1 MTRRVLFCLILSLV
15 LPLRI
20 SAESITDFV
29 ALLLNNLEEEQET
42 VQNEDFNCI
51 TVSPTM
57 MDKVLKMIQ
66 KKSTDDN
73 GEQIQKILP
82 NIKSMRIFSATKH
95 PGKYYAEA
103 TELLSKKAKN
113 YKPFKVDEKKK
124 EKPCVW
130 IRKNG
135 NKVVEM
141 VVLDKKNEE
150 GLHIINITGNMNKAF
165 VDELLKM

>member
-29 ALLLNNLEEEQET
+29 ALLLSNLEEEQET

-66 KKSTDDN
+66 KK
-73 GEQIQKILP
+73 
-82 NIKSMRIFSATKH
+82 
-95 PGKYYAEA
+95 
-103 TELLSKKAKN
+103 
-113 YKPFKVDEKKK
+113 
-124 EKPCVW
+124 
-130 IRKNG
+130 
-135 NKVVEM
+135 
-141 VVLDKKNEE
+141 
-150 GLHIINITGNMNKAF
+150 
-165 VDELLKM
+165 

>member
-1 MTRRVLFCLILSLV
+1 M
-15 LPLRI
+15 
-20 SAESITDFV
+20 TDFV
-29 ALLLNNLEEEQET
+29 ALLLSNLNEEQGT
-42 VQNEDFNCI
+42 GQNEDYSCI

-66 KKSTDDN
+66 EKDSDEND
-73 GEQIQKILP
+73 EQIQKILP

-141 VVLDKKNEE
+141 IVLNKKDEE
-150 GLHIINITGNMNKAF
+150 GLHIINITGNMNKSF